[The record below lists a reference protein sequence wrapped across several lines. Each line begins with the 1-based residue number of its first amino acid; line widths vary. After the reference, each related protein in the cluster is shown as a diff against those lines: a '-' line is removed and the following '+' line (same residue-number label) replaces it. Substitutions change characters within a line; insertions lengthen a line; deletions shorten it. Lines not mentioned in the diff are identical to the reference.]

1 MIVVTQWSNLLICKT
16 RKLSLSQQNLKNK
29 MGNWAIFCPLIILT
43 ILVYTP
49 GIQLAFGTRPLA
61 RPHFNIPRFM
71 YYPIIFF
78 YDEVRKIY
86 VRKGIVKEKNV
97 LKYKGW
103 IARNTYY

>member
-1 MIVVTQWSNLLICKT
+1 
-16 RKLSLSQQNLKNK
+16 
-29 MGNWAIFCPLIILT
+29 MGNIAIFCPLIILT

-61 RPHFNIPRFM
+61 SPHFNIPGFM
-71 YYPIIFF
+71 YFPIIFF

-86 VRKGIVKEKNV
+86 VRKGIVKEGNV
-97 LKYKGW
+97 LKFKGW

>member
-1 MIVVTQWSNLLICKT
+1 
-16 RKLSLSQQNLKNK
+16 
-29 MGNWAIFCPLIILT
+29 MGNIAIFCPLIILT

-61 RPHFNIPRFM
+61 SPHFNVPGMM
-71 YYPIIFF
+71 YFPIIFF
-78 YDEVRKIY
+78 YDEIRKIY

-97 LKYKGW
+97 LKFKGW